1 MTDVL
6 LLTQPACQLCDHAND
21 VLRRLSAEYDLTVR
35 YVSFDSAEGSTL
47 AMRHR
52 LLFAPGILL
61 DDQPFSYGRLSERR
75 LRREL
80 ARRTAASS

>member
-6 LLTQPACQLCDHAND
+6 LLTQPACQLCDHASD
-21 VLRRLSAEYDLTVR
+21 VLERLSAEYDLTVR
-35 YVSFDSAEGSTL
+35 CVSFDSAEGNTL
-47 AMRHR
+47 ATRHR
-52 LLFAPGILL
+52 LMFAPGVLV

-80 ARRTAASS
+80 ARRTGASS

>member
-1 MTDVL
+1 VTEVL

-21 VLRRLSAEYDLTVR
+21 VLRRLSAEYALTVR
-35 YVSFDSAEGSTL
+35 YVSFASAEGTTL

-52 LLFAPGILL
+52 LLFAPGVLL
-61 DDQPFSYGRLSERR
+61 DDEPFSYGRLSERR

-80 ARRTAASS
+80 ARRTVTSS